1 MNEKQQ
7 QQQQQ
12 TFPFKLYEM
21 LEYARASG
29 VSSSISWLADGTGFV
44 IHNKDAMMNDLTPMF
59 FNQTKFRS
67 FVSVLILTAVAV
79 EVTQCRL
86 LLLSISTLLDLAA
99 LSHHYVSSSSHNLP
113 LPLKL
118 AHTTSPAHLDATAE
132 SLGLPSHQSKRRQLE
147 TQGLPP

>member
-1 MNEKQQ
+1 MNEKKQQ
-7 QQQQQ
+7 QQQQA
-12 TFPFKLYEM
+12 FPFKLYEM

-29 VSSSISWLADGTGFV
+29 VSSSISWLADGNGFV

-79 EVTQCRL
+79 EVTQCL
-86 LLLSISTLLDLAA
+86 LLHSISTLLDLAA

-132 SLGLPSHQSKRRQLE
+132 SLGLPSKRRQLE

>member
-1 MNEKQQ
+1 MKTNEKKQQ

-21 LEYARASG
+21 LEYARASASG
-29 VSSSISWLADGTGFV
+29 VGSSISWLADGTGFV

-99 LSHHYVSSSSHNLP
+99 LSHH
-113 LPLKL
+113 
-118 AHTTSPAHLDATAE
+118 
-132 SLGLPSHQSKRRQLE
+132 
-147 TQGLPP
+147 